1 MASISL
7 QNIGVDFMLRGG
19 NRQSLADTV
28 RAMTVGGSL
37 RRAHGQVG
45 ISALSNISV
54 ELKDGDRVGIIGPNG
69 AGKTTLL
76 KVMAGILPPTEGR
89 VRIEGRISSLL
100 SIYLGVNGELSG
112 ADNIFARARIM
123 GHSNKEIAARF
134 DEIAAFSELGGYLD
148 LPVKTYSAGMS
159 LRLMFAIATAFE
171 PEILVLDEWLSA
183 GDIEF
188 RKKAGERLK
197 NLIQKTRILVFA
209 SHSVP
214 MLKQVCNKGI
224 VLNRGSLAYFGPTDE
239 ALAWPAANKE
249 AAAG

>member
-1 MASISL
+1 
-7 QNIGVDFMLRGG
+7 MLRGAA
-19 NRQSLADTV
+19 RQTLAETV
-28 RAMTVGGSL
+28 RSMTIGGSL

-45 ISALSNISV
+45 ISALSDISV
-54 ELKDGDRVGIIGPNG
+54 ELKDGDRVGIMGPNG

-76 KVMAGILPPTEGR
+76 KIMAAILPPTEGR

-100 SIYLGVNGELSG
+100 TIYLGVNGELSG
-112 ADNIFARARIM
+112 TENIFARARMM
-123 GHSNKEIAARF
+123 GHSNKEIAARV
-134 DEIAAFSELGGYLD
+134 DEIAAFSELGDYLQ

-188 RKKAGERLK
+188 RNKAAERLK
-197 NLIQKTRILVFA
+197 SLIKRTQIVIFA
-209 SHSVP
+209 SHSLP

-224 VLNRGSLAYFGPTDE
+224 VLNRGSLEFFGPIDE
-239 ALAWPAANKE
+239 ALAWPNSQKD
-249 AAAG
+249 AAGD